1 MTKAIQKRKNQSV
14 LITPAMMPEIKSGNP
29 YTVALKIIETVKK
42 NKQYDIN
49 FHGIT
54 MEYAQQIDFVLMMLT
69 NNTYKP

>member
-1 MTKAIQKRKNQSV
+1 
-14 LITPAMMPEIKSGNP
+14 MMPEIKSGNP
-29 YTVALKIIETVKK
+29 YTVALKIMETVKK